1 MARLVRTTAIIEDCE
16 AVVSSPEVIGS
27 PIESYL
33 VQHALVVLCAEI
45 QQEIYEIVRARAAQ
59 ADDHQLANF
68 VSNAAQRVLR
78 SVGKSELAGFVGHF
92 GQQEKTK
99 FNELVD
105 ETEVTKYNNAVNN
118 RHDVAHRSGV
128 QVTFSELKD
137 AVSAAS
143 NILQALA
150 VAIEPA
156 VREDGAA
163 QLQV

>member
-1 MARLVRTTAIIEDCE
+1 MVRLIRTTAIIEDCE
-16 AVVSSPEVIGS
+16 AIVSNPEIMGS

-45 QQEIYEIVRARAAQ
+45 QQEVYEIVRARAAQ
-59 ADDHQLANF
+59 ADDQQLANF

-92 GQQEKTK
+92 GQEEKER
-99 FNELVD
+99 FNQLVD
-105 ETEVTKYNNAVNN
+105 DAEVTKYNNAVNN
-118 RHDVAHRSGV
+118 RHDVAHRNGV

-150 VAIEPA
+150 TSIEPTIPAAA
-156 VREDGAA
+156 VS
-163 QLQV
+163 

>member
-1 MARLVRTTAIIEDCE
+1 MARLIRTTAIIEDCE
-16 AVVSSPEVIGS
+16 VVVSSPEVNGS

-45 QQEIYEIVRARAAQ
+45 QQEIYEIVRVRAAQ
-59 ADDHQLANF
+59 ADDQQLANF

-92 GQQEKTK
+92 GREEQAR
-99 FNELVD
+99 FNQLVND
-105 ETEVTKYNNAVNN
+105 AEVTKYNNAVNN

-150 VAIEPA
+150 SSIEPVA
-156 VREDGAA
+156 SADAA
-163 QLQV
+163 G

>member
-16 AVVSSPEVIGS
+16 SFVSNPEFMGS

-45 QQEIYEIVRARAAQ
+45 QQDIYEIVRERAARA
-59 ADDHQLANF
+59 DDQQLASF

-78 SVGKSELAGFVGHF
+78 SVGKSELAGFVGYF
-92 GQQEKTK
+92 GQEEKKK
-99 FNELVD
+99 FNALLD
-105 ETEVTKYNNAVNN
+105 EAEVTKYNNAVNN
-118 RHDVAHRSGV
+118 RHDIAHRSGV
-128 QVTFSELKD
+128 QVTFSELKE

-150 VAIEPA
+150 LSIESVVSEEAI
-156 VREDGAA
+156 G
-163 QLQV
+163 

>member
-1 MARLVRTTAIIEDCE
+1 M
-16 AVVSSPEVIGS
+16 GS

-45 QQEIYEIVRARAAQ
+45 QQEVYEIVRVRAAQ
-59 ADDHQLANF
+59 TDDMQLASF

-92 GQQEKTK
+92 GQEEKAK
-99 FNELVD
+99 FNELLD
-105 ETEVTKYNNAVNN
+105 EAEVTKYNNAVNN
-118 RHDVAHRSGV
+118 RHDVAHRNGV

-150 VAIEPA
+150 TSIGPA
-156 VREDGAA
+156 VRADPVG
-163 QLQV
+163 QQ